1 MEDKEIVRLYWDRN
15 ERAIKETSVKYGGYC
30 YQIAFNILLSKEDAD
45 ESVNDTWLKTWEC
58 IPPHFPEL
66 LAAFVG
72 KITRRISLNK
82 WHSKTRIKRGGG
94 QVSLALEELEE
105 CISTGN
111 EVEKIIEQKEL
122 LRLINTFLSTLP
134 ETERDLFVC
143 RYWFF
148 ASIQELCEK
157 FSFSESKTKS
167 ILFRTREKL
176 KNCLEKEGYLS

>member
-1 MEDKEIVRLYWDRN
+1 MEDKEIIRLYWERN
-15 ERAIKETSVKYGGYC
+15 ERAIKETSVKYGRYC
-30 YQIAFNILLSKEDAD
+30 FRVAYNILLNKEAAD

-58 IPPHFPEL
+58 IPPHFPEV

-82 WHSKTRIKRGGG
+82 WYYKNRKKRGGG
-94 QVSLALEELEE
+94 QVCLVLEELEE
-105 CISTGN
+105 CIAADN
-111 EVEKIIEQKEL
+111 EVEKSVEHKEL
-122 LRLINTFLSTLP
+122 LQLINTFLETLP

-148 ASIQELCEK
+148 ASIQELSEK

-167 ILFRTREKL
+167 MLFRTREKL
-176 KNCLEKEGYLS
+176 RICLEKEGYLL

>member
-15 ERAIKETSVKYGGYC
+15 ERAIKESSVKFGRYC
-30 YQIAFNILLSKEDAD
+30 FQIAYNILANNEDAD

-58 IPPHFPEL
+58 IPPHFPEV

-82 WHSKTRIKRGGG
+82 WYYKNRKKRGGG
-94 QVSLALEELEE
+94 QVRLVLEELEE
-105 CISTGN
+105 CIAADN
-111 EVEKIIEQKEL
+111 EVEKSVEHKEL
-122 LRLINTFLSTLP
+122 LQLINTFLETLP

-143 RYWFF
+143 RYWFL
-148 ASIQELCEK
+148 ASIQELSER

-167 ILFRTREKL
+167 MLFRTREKL
-176 KNCLEKEGYLS
+176 RNCLKKEGYLS